1 MNCFNHHELNAVAQ
15 CQDCNK
21 GLCNDCAKQYS
32 ICICSTCNSARGGSE
47 KNRIM
52 KELFWTFGL
61 GLGLTFMVSKGLMGQ
76 MPFENNSIQTT
87 LMIFMMFYMY
97 SGLVAGWYTLNR
109 ITPQVFLF
117 LPLIGWVIY
126 FVVKMMIAIWVG
138 LVMLPIRTFRNIRR
152 LRQISAITV

>member
-1 MNCFNHHELNAVAQ
+1 MNCFNHHEVNAVAQ

-32 ICICSTCNSARGGSE
+32 IPICSTCNSARGGSE
-47 KNRIM
+47 KTRII

-61 GLGLTFMVSKGLMGQ
+61 GLGLTFMMLKGPLGQ
-76 MPFENNSIQTT
+76 MLFANDSIQAS
-87 LMIFMMFYMY
+87 LMIFMIFYTC

-126 FVVKMMIAIWVG
+126 FVFKMMIAIWVG
-138 LVMLPIRTFRNIRR
+138 YVMLPIRTFRNIKR
-152 LRQISAITV
+152 LKQISAITD